1 MLTKHI
7 REEFLKFFEANDHK
21 RIKSSD
27 LVPHNDKSLLFTNS
41 GMVQFKDYFT
51 GQIKPDFSKATTSQ
65 KCIRAGGKH
74 NDLENVGYT
83 ARHHTF
89 FEMLG
94 NFSFG
99 DYFKEQAILYAWEFV
114 TKTLQIPKD
123 KLWVSVYYQD
133 QESFKI
139 WNEII
144 GFDKNKISLIK
155 DKDPNIKYQSD
166 NFWQMGDSGP
176 CGPCTEIFYDHG
188 DKVFGGPPGSKD
200 EDGDR
205 FIEIWNLVFMQFNKI
220 SESKMI
226 DLPKP
231 SVDTGMGLERISAV
245 LQGVHSNYET
255 DEFVKLIGVIAED
268 FKIKNLQSNSLK
280 VIADHIRASAFL
292 VSEGLNPS
300 NEGRGYVLRRII
312 RRALRHGYKLGK
324 KEPFFYSLVDTLST
338 AMGNAYPELEINKNR
353 ICTVIKNE
361 ELKFAETLATGMHI
375 LENAL
380 NREDK
385 VLDGETVFKL
395 YDTYGFPVDMT
406 ADVARERGV
415 NVDFSGFETAMSEQ
429 KDRARSSSKFNN
441 ETQIA
446 VEDLNTDFLGYNLNK
461 VSSKITSI
469 FVDNNR
475 VDQLLPNQKASIVLN
490 KTVFYGESGGQ
501 VGDIGCIWKSG
512 ESLYKFNV
520 IDTKR
525 VNDKVFVHIGTLEN
539 GVLSVGDMVE
549 AEINVSFRDAVKRN
563 HSATHILHATLKKIL
578 GDHASQRGSLV
589 DNQKTRFDFSHNNP
603 LTKNEI
609 KTIEDNVN
617 SVIIENSKVSENFT
631 SLENAKQSG
640 VTAIFGEKYGDQV
653 RVIKIGEKSSELCGG
668 THVNNSGDIGLFKI
682 INETGVASGIR
693 RIEAVTGFNAL
704 NQDKKNE
711 ELLDYV
717 SAALKSS
724 KDDIPKKI
732 DLLIEQLKITQKDN
746 EKMKLSLANNQIG
759 NMINNSYKVGDFIII
774 SEIIKGTEI
783 KVVRNLLD
791 EIRNKEIHSLCLL
804 FCEIDKKNV
813 LFVSCASKLI
823 EKNIFANDLA
833 KKIIDFAG
841 GKGGGKKESAQIG
854 GIDFSKVNDIKLFV
868 EKLIRI

>member
-51 GQIKPDFSKATTSQ
+51 GQTKPDFSKATTSQ

-205 FIEIWNLVFMQFNKI
+205 FIEIWNLVFMQFNKM
-220 SESKMI
+220 SQSKMI

-255 DEFVKLIGVIAED
+255 DEFFKLIGVIAED
-268 FKIKNLQSNSLK
+268 FKIKNLHSNSLK

-361 ELKFAETLATGMHI
+361 ELKFAETLAIGMHI

-385 VLDGETVFKL
+385 VLDGETVFRL

-415 NVDFSGFETAMSEQ
+415 NIDFSGFETAMSKQ

-441 ETQIA
+441 ETQIV

-469 FVDNNR
+469 FVNNKR
-475 VDQLLPNQKASIVLN
+475 VNQLLPNQKASIVLN
-490 KTVFYGESGGQ
+490 KTVFYGESGG
-501 VGDIGCIWKSG
+501 K
-512 ESLYKFNV
+512 LV
-520 IDTKR
+520 I
-525 VNDKVFVHIGTLEN
+525 
-539 GVLSVGDMVE
+539 
-549 AEINVSFRDAVKRN
+549 
-563 HSATHILHATLKKIL
+563 
-578 GDHASQRGSLV
+578 
-589 DNQKTRFDFSHNNP
+589 
-603 LTKNEI
+603 
-609 KTIEDNVN
+609 
-617 SVIIENSKVSENFT
+617 
-631 SLENAKQSG
+631 
-640 VTAIFGEKYGDQV
+640 
-653 RVIKIGEKSSELCGG
+653 
-668 THVNNSGDIGLFKI
+668 
-682 INETGVASGIR
+682 
-693 RIEAVTGFNAL
+693 
-704 NQDKKNE
+704 
-711 ELLDYV
+711 
-717 SAALKSS
+717 
-724 KDDIPKKI
+724 
-732 DLLIEQLKITQKDN
+732 
-746 EKMKLSLANNQIG
+746 
-759 NMINNSYKVGDFIII
+759 
-774 SEIIKGTEI
+774 
-783 KVVRNLLD
+783 
-791 EIRNKEIHSLCLL
+791 
-804 FCEIDKKNV
+804 
-813 LFVSCASKLI
+813 
-823 EKNIFANDLA
+823 
-833 KKIIDFAG
+833 
-841 GKGGGKKESAQIG
+841 
-854 GIDFSKVNDIKLFV
+854 
-868 EKLIRI
+868 